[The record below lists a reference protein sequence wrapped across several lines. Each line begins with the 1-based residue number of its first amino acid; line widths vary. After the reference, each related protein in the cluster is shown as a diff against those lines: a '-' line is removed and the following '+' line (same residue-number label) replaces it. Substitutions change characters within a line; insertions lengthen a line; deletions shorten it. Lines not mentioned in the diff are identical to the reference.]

1 MKQILSGVILAGGAS
16 RRMGRSKAE
25 LTLMG
30 KTLLQRQVD
39 KFLELGFWDIMLSG
53 KDCPL
58 LPGTRVIPDE
68 YIGKGP
74 LGGLHACLRAARNP
88 ACLVVSVDTPLIPV
102 SVLAQLC
109 RAHSGGVTVLR
120 HSGRE
125 EPLLG
130 VYDRCA
136 ADAIAALIE
145 SGRYAVRALRDTVP
159 WNYFDYCGPEE
170 LLMNCNTPEEFE
182 AVRRALAGRA
192 SSPDGHS
199 FS

>member
-1 MKQILSGVILAGGAS
+1 MKRILSGVVLAGGAS
-16 RRMGRSKAE
+16 RRMGRNKAE

-39 KFLELGFWDIMLSG
+39 KLLALGIRDIMLSG
-53 KDCPL
+53 ENCPA
-58 LPGTRVIPDE
+58 LPGMRVIPDE
-68 YIGKGP
+68 YAGKGP

-88 ACLVVSVDTPLIPV
+88 ACLVVSVDTPLIPAEAL
-102 SVLAQLC
+102 SHLC

-120 HSGRE
+120 HSGKE

-130 VYDRCA
+130 VYDRRI
-136 ADAIAALIE
+136 ADSIPALIE
-145 SGRYAVRALRDTVP
+145 DGKYAVRALREIVP
-159 WNYFDYCGPEE
+159 WSAFDYLGPEE

-182 AVRRALAGRA
+182 AVKRLA
-192 SSPDGHS
+192 HT